1 MYKSGRYEFAMKY
14 RYRQGTFYFV
24 IQTSIFIANLLLSPA
39 AWRWSNVPFIARVL
53 MIFFLFPV

>member
-39 AWRWSNVPFIARVL
+39 ACTRYKYIHSTNGF
-53 MIFFLFPV
+53 